1 MRRGFLSGMIAGGL
15 IGAAIGMMLAPQ
27 VSTDT
32 RERIVSGGQGLSRTA
47 QRLFRRSRDGVE
59 DIIDDLKN

>member
-1 MRRGFLSGMIAGGL
+1 MIAGGL